1 MLKQFQPLQIL
12 SFMRATKLHWCIN
25 LHHTISVFIF
35 ILLVSIFYI
44 NYIFSKTF
52 PSYDEFVF
60 PICTRIR
67 KTFLYNFRDI
77 FSQKLLPCAIFG
89 FNTIIDNSHALNH
102 YILNK
107 KNKKDKAMAKEKC
120 SEFFFKWTYFGKTV
134 GTKDCMINFFKYST
148 TFDNQR
154 RY

>member
-1 MLKQFQPLQIL
+1 
-12 SFMRATKLHWCIN
+12 MRATKLHLMCKLISWN
-25 LHHTISVFIF
+25 LSFYFIF
-35 ILLVSIFYI
+35 LVSIFYI
-44 NYIFSKTF
+44 NYIFSKVFLHTSYMFF
-52 PSYDEFVF
+52 PS
-60 PICTRIR
+60 CTRMR

-120 SEFFFKWTYFGKTV
+120 SEFFFKWTYFGN
-134 GTKDCMINFFKYST
+134 CW
-148 TFDNQR
+148 NQR
-154 RY
+154 LYDKLFQIFNYIW